1 MCLFREKTGK
11 KTLSNGVTIDSY
23 EKVEGSGDSSKIYDE
38 TTETYIDNPNI
49 EVAKSIT
56 AILNSTV
63 FSVFAKLEAN
73 PQSGGYYKFNKQF
86 LNPVPLPIKV
96 LEQSPELINVL
107 SNIVD
112 EITDLQMAYLKS
124 ISAKKNI
131 YRQILNKKWQILDN
145 LCYKLYGLS
154 KKEIE
159 LIVNE
164 GRTIDRV
171 DLLDIQEGA

>member
-1 MCLFREKTGK
+1 M
-11 KTLSNGVTIDSY
+11 
-23 EKVEGSGDSSKIYDE
+23 
-38 TTETYIDNPNI
+38 
-49 EVAKSIT
+49 
-56 AILNSTV
+56 
-63 FSVFAKLEAN
+63 
-73 PQSGGYYKFNKQF
+73 
-86 LNPVPLPIKV
+86 
-96 LEQSPELINVL
+96 
-107 SNIVD
+107 D
-112 EITDLQMAYLKS
+112 EITDLQMTYLKS

>member
-1 MCLFREKTGK
+1 M
-11 KTLSNGVTIDSY
+11 
-23 EKVEGSGDSSKIYDE
+23 
-38 TTETYIDNPNI
+38 
-49 EVAKSIT
+49 
-56 AILNSTV
+56 
-63 FSVFAKLEAN
+63 
-73 PQSGGYYKFNKQF
+73 
-86 LNPVPLPIKV
+86 
-96 LEQSPELINVL
+96 L

-112 EITDLQMAYLKS
+112 EITDLQMTYLKS

>member
-1 MCLFREKTGK
+1 M
-11 KTLSNGVTIDSY
+11 S
-23 EKVEGSGDSSKIYDE
+23 
-38 TTETYIDNPNI
+38 
-49 EVAKSIT
+49 
-56 AILNSTV
+56 